1 MEEKKEFKMHE
12 LGASDA
18 CNKRRNFGLI
28 VNSAKE
34 NSYKKA
40 IVIQDVLKKIIFDGI
55 TESEAETE
63 IRKGLEKLPYHE
75 REREAHIRDAV
86 REIYRYVD
94 YEKGPLT
101 AAVPADIEVG
111 ANMIVKVTPTFIKAK
126 AEMRFIFVSE
136 GRKKAKDIQIDG
148 SIEVIKVKT
157 GKPKDIRKADTDIGL
172 WSMILYGRKF
182 VRPGQKVVIKA
193 SYYYLRRSDDSFQKG
208 IFEEFEED
216 KNVVSI
222 SELYEGKPNYMD
234 ERFAIVTE
242 DFMNGQDETYCRNS
256 DCEKCSYFVMCKG
269 YVESPKATGDG
280 IITRSASDVAFT
292 ASQSEAIEY

>member
-101 AAVPADIEVG
+101 ATVPADIEVG

-193 SYYYLRRSDDSFQKG
+193 SYYYLRRIKRFRCSGGALFFCARMHSTHG
-208 IFEEFEED
+208 R
-216 KNVVSI
+216 VTVSI
-222 SELYEGKPNYMD
+222 LDFHITSEYSLKILRLSTKDVFLMLHIS
-234 ERFAIVTE
+234 ALQIVFYLCSANFGRTFKV
-242 DFMNGQDETYCRNS
+242 DNS
-256 DCEKCSYFVMCKG
+256 
-269 YVESPKATGDG
+269 SPL
-280 IITRSASDVAFT
+280 IL
-292 ASQSEAIEY
+292 

>member
-18 CNKRRNFGLI
+18 CNKRRNFGLL

-34 NSYKKA
+34 NNYKKA
-40 IVIQDVLKKIIFDGI
+40 IVVQDVLKRIIFEGI
-55 TESEAETE
+55 SESEAEAE
-63 IRKGLEKLPYHE
+63 IRNGLEKLPYHE
-75 REREAHIRDAV
+75 KEREAHIEDAV

-94 YEKGPLT
+94 YEKEPLT
-101 AAVPADIEVG
+101 AAVPVDIEVG

-126 AEMRFIFVSE
+126 AEKRFVYVRE
-136 GRKKAKDIQIDG
+136 GKRKAKDVQIDG

-172 WSMILYGRKF
+172 WSMLLYGRKF
-182 VRPGQKVVIKA
+182 VRPGQKVIVKA
-193 SYYYLRRSDDSFQKG
+193 SYYYLRRPDDSFQKDK
-208 IFEEFEED
+208 FEKFEKD

-222 SELYEGKPNYMD
+222 TELYEGKPNYMD
-234 ERFAIVTE
+234 ERFAVVTE
-242 DFMNGQDETYCRNS
+242 DFMNGHDETYCRNS

-269 YVESPKATGDG
+269 YVDSPKATGDG
-280 IITRSASDVAFT
+280 IIVRNASDVAFT
-292 ASQSEAIEY
+292 VSQSEAIEY